1 MAERLQKVLA
11 RAGFGSRRQIE
22 NWIRDG
28 KITVNG
34 KLAELGV
41 SISDTDLVKIEGRS
55 VSIASD
61 PAHTARTLIYH
72 KPAGE
77 LTTRKDEAGRP
88 TVFDNLPRIKNG
100 RWISVGRL
108 DFNTS
113 GLLLVTTDGELAHRL
128 MHPSWEIEREYAVRI
143 LGKVDEESL
152 QRLQEGVMLEDG
164 MAAFASIQDAGGAGA
179 NHWYHVIVREGKNR
193 EVRRLWES
201 QDVQVSRLIRI
212 RYGPVSLPRN
222 VRAGRFQDLQQDE
235 IKALYAA
242 VELDAPAPRAVRR
255 PGNKRRRSR

>member
-1 MAERLQKVLA
+1 
-11 RAGFGSRRQIE
+11 
-22 NWIRDG
+22 
-28 KITVNG
+28 
-34 KLAELGV
+34 
-41 SISDTDLVKIEGRS
+41 
-55 VSIASD
+55 
-61 PAHTARTLIYH
+61 
-72 KPAGE
+72 
-77 LTTRKDEAGRP
+77 
-88 TVFDNLPRIKNG
+88 
-100 RWISVGRL
+100 
-108 DFNTS
+108 
-113 GLLLVTTDGELAHRL
+113 

-179 NHWYHVIVREGKNR
+179 NHWYHVIVREGRNR

-212 RYGPVSLPRN
+212 RYGPVSLPRS
-222 VRAGRFQDLQQDE
+222 VRAGHFQDLQPDE